1 MGRNVMTD
9 DVATAI
15 RVPAWLVEMRQK
27 ELFAYRVQPGREAQ
41 VMRALKIRGIDAYSP
56 TMPKDKVVSQRS
68 RWGSGERKIKRRFI
82 VPVFPGLIFVPG
94 YSADLLG
101 SRPAIVGMIDL
112 LQFGDW
118 IASLNDYWCGRL
130 IDVVLTSNTPRSKR
144 ELVNDLYEVGDAV
157 RVVDGPIGGFPAH
170 FDGLDSKGR
179 LSVLI
184 SIFGRLTKV
193 PVELN
198 QIEPV

>member
-1 MGRNVMTD
+1 MGWNVTKDDTD
-9 DVATAI
+9 IAVALP
-15 RVPAWLVEMRQK
+15 VWLVEMRQK
-27 ELFAYRVQPGREAQ
+27 EMFAYRVQPGREAQ
-41 VMRALKIRGIDAYSP
+41 VMRALRIRGVDAYSP

-68 RWGSGERKIKRRFI
+68 RWGVGERKIKRRSI
-82 VPVFPGLIFVPG
+82 VPVFPGLLFVPS
-94 YSADLLG
+94 YSVDQLG
-101 SRPAIVGMIDL
+101 ARPAVVGMIDL

-118 IASLNDYWCGRL
+118 IAVLNDYWCNRL

-157 RVVDGPIGGFPAH
+157 RVVDGPMRGFPAH
-170 FDGLDSKGR
+170 FDGLDSRGR

-184 SIFGRLTKV
+184 SIFGRLNKV
-193 PVELN
+193 PVELD